1 MTITIFS
8 PNGEATD
15 YRTVS
20 ERLPEFEAKFPVE
33 DGYRVIRSHISA
45 KDFGSDLIHLYEV
58 AIANGHSA
66 RDVGLPFIEGFGVIF
81 KAELFKGDTLIRNAS
96 AYKQVTQTKDWEAG
110 ETAAFQRLMAAC
122 GLGGTDM
129 DADDQFDRIT
139 SGLEVPPQSQPDAAP
154 QQSAPQV
161 EEPVAQQ
168 EASQPPAEET
178 AQETPAEAHQDEPPA
193 PKAQP
198 KASTPAPKEDSR
210 KPQTNAAEEIRPQ
223 LLNQLAHVAKLAGEE
238 VPEVSTVKEAKA
250 EIKRLNA
257 LSRAS

>member
-8 PNGEATD
+8 PNGEAND

-20 ERLPEFEAKFPVE
+20 ERLPEFDRRFPID

-96 AYKQVTQTKDWEAG
+96 AYKQITQTKDWEAG

-122 GLGGTDM
+122 GLGGSDL
-129 DADDQFDRIT
+129 DADDQFDRVT
-139 SGLEVPPQSQPDAAP
+139 SGLEIPPESRPDAA
-154 QQSAPQV
+154 QQEAAPRV

-168 EASQPPAEET
+168 EAKTPPV
-178 AQETPAEAHQDEPPA
+178 ETPEPQTKTEAPQDEPEA
-193 PKAQP
+193 PKAQRKTS
-198 KASTPAPKEDSR
+198 KAAPKETSQ
-210 KPQTNAAEEIRPQ
+210 KPQTDAAEEIRPQ
-223 LLNQLAHVAKLAGEE
+223 LLNQLAHVAKLAGEP

>member
-1 MTITIFS
+1 MTITIFT

-20 ERLPEFEAKFPVE
+20 ERLPEFEKKFSIE
-33 DGYRVIRSHISA
+33 DGYRVIRSHMSA

-58 AIANGHSA
+58 AIANGHSP

-81 KAELFKGDTLIRNAS
+81 KAELFKDDTLIRNAS
-96 AYKQVTQTKDWEAG
+96 AYKQITQTKDWEAG

-122 GLGGTDM
+122 GLGGSDM
-129 DADDQFDRIT
+129 DADDQYDRIT
-139 SGLEVPPQSQPDAAP
+139 SGLEVPESRSDASTEQPVRK
-154 QQSAPQV
+154 V
-161 EEPVAQQ
+161 EEPATQLT
-168 EASQPPAEET
+168 PET
-178 AQETPAEAHQDEPPA
+178 TPATDPEPEAKPEALQGEPEA
-193 PKAQP
+193 PKVQAKP
-198 KASTPAPKEDSR
+198 SKPAASEKAP
-210 KPQTNAAEEIRPQ
+210 KPQTDAAEEIRPQ
-223 LLNQLAHVAKLAGEE
+223 LLNQLAHVAKLAGET

>member
-8 PNGEATD
+8 PNGEVTD

-20 ERLPEFEAKFPVE
+20 ERLPEFEEKFPIE

-45 KDFGSDLIHLYEV
+45 KDFGSELVHLYDV
-58 AIANGHSA
+58 AISNGHSP

-81 KAELFKGDTLIRNAS
+81 KAELFKGETLIRNAS

-129 DADDQFDRIT
+129 DADDQFDRI
-139 SGLEVPPQSQPDAAP
+139 SSSLEVPESRSDTGSERPVRKVEEPATQLTPETAPAADPEPDSTPEAP
-154 QQSAPQV
+154 PSEPEAPQV
-161 EEPVAQQ
+161 QAKSNKPDATDQ
-168 EASQPPAEET
+168 
-178 AQETPAEAHQDEPPA
+178 A
-193 PKAQP
+193 PK
-198 KASTPAPKEDSR
+198 
-210 KPQTNAAEEIRPQ
+210 PQADAAEEIRPQ
-223 LLNQLAHVAKLAGEE
+223 LLNQLAHVANLAGEP